1 MLNCPVFLYRKNE
14 IIFKITVMKVVFRL
28 HILVFLSLYGCSGGG
43 SEKEVIPPM
52 EPETPKVRIALN
64 CGIASRATETN
75 FESGDKVGLFVVNY
89 NGSSAG
95 TLQNTGNHADN
106 VKFTYSSAWTPER
119 DIYWKDGTTK
129 ADFYCYYPYATVT
142 DVTAYK
148 FSVAEDQST
157 ETSYKASDFLWGKTG
172 AVSPSSNAVD
182 ITLKHVCSCMQ
193 IKVAAGKGY
202 TQEELNG
209 VIESV
214 TVHGVCAGASINL
227 ATGTVTAEGGEK
239 VIIPWKSGECYKA
252 LIVPQSVEEVG
263 LIVILINKKEYTLRK
278 AFTFEAN
285 KRYTF
290 TVTVDKTNNG
300 INVGIGSWE
309 EDGVDHGGVAE

>member
-14 IIFKITVMKVVFRL
+14 IIFKITVMKVVFWL

-148 FSVAEDQST
+148 F
-157 ETSYKASDFLWGKTG
+157 
-172 AVSPSSNAVD
+172 
-182 ITLKHVCSCMQ
+182 
-193 IKVAAGKGY
+193 
-202 TQEELNG
+202 
-209 VIESV
+209 
-214 TVHGVCAGASINL
+214 
-227 ATGTVTAEGGEK
+227 
-239 VIIPWKSGECYKA
+239 
-252 LIVPQSVEEVG
+252 
-263 LIVILINKKEYTLRK
+263 
-278 AFTFEAN
+278 
-285 KRYTF
+285 
-290 TVTVDKTNNG
+290 
-300 INVGIGSWE
+300 
-309 EDGVDHGGVAE
+309 

>member
-1 MLNCPVFLYRKNE
+1 
-14 IIFKITVMKVVFRL
+14 MKVVFWL

-43 SEKEVIPPM
+43 SEKEVIPPI

-106 VKFTYSSAWTPER
+106 VKFTYSS
-119 DIYWKDGTTK
+119 
-129 ADFYCYYPYATVT
+129 
-142 DVTAYK
+142 
-148 FSVAEDQST
+148 
-157 ETSYKASDFLWGKTG
+157 KASDFLWGKTG

-202 TQEELNG
+202 MREELNG
-209 VIESV
+209 V
-214 TVHGVCAGASINL
+214 
-227 ATGTVTAEGGEK
+227 
-239 VIIPWKSGECYKA
+239 Y
-252 LIVPQSVEEVG
+252 
-263 LIVILINKKEYTLRK
+263 
-278 AFTFEAN
+278 
-285 KRYTF
+285 
-290 TVTVDKTNNG
+290 
-300 INVGIGSWE
+300 
-309 EDGVDHGGVAE
+309 GVDGSDNSRRGAKFCLFGGMYFVERVSGICCEFQFHDGRWYFV